1 MTNFLLAG
9 GGTAGHVNPLLAF
22 AEIIKE
28 ENSNHEVFALGTE
41 EGLEANLVP
50 EAGYPLLIV
59 QRLPMPRRLNGYLF
73 RFPAL
78 FRNSVKRVEQYIKQ
92 HSIDI
97 VVGFGGYASAPA
109 YRAARKAGIPYVIHE
124 ANALAGYANKVG
136 ARHAAA
142 VAVSF
147 TNTKLPR
154 AELTGI
160 PIRKSIVNLDR
171 KSKRNEAAEY
181 FNLDPNEKTLL
192 VVGGSL
198 GSKRINDT
206 IEDSRTALLAAGIQV
221 LHISGGRSELEPIR
235 EKGYLR
241 ISYCE
246 RMDLALAMAS
256 FAVARSGAA
265 TVAEFAAVGLPA
277 VFVPYPV
284 GNGEQRLNAV
294 DMVEANAALVVPDEN
309 FDSGYVLSSLIPL
322 ISNTKRIAE
331 MSEKAKELGLRDG
344 AERLLK
350 LVNGV
355 LKV

>member
-1 MTNFLLAG
+1 M
-9 GGTAGHVNPLLAF
+9 
-22 AEIIKE
+22 
-28 ENSNHEVFALGTE
+28 
-41 EGLEANLVP
+41 
-50 EAGYPLLIV
+50 
-59 QRLPMPRRLNGYLF
+59 
-73 RFPAL
+73 
-78 FRNSVKRVEQYIKQ
+78 
-92 HSIDI
+92 
-97 VVGFGGYASAPA
+97 
-109 YRAARKAGIPYVIHE
+109 
-124 ANALAGYANKVG
+124 
-136 ARHAAA
+136 
-142 VAVSF
+142 
-147 TNTKLPR
+147 
-154 AELTGI
+154 
-160 PIRKSIVNLDR
+160 
-171 KSKRNEAAEY
+171 
-181 FNLDPNEKTLL
+181 
-192 VVGGSL
+192 
-198 GSKRINDT
+198 
-206 IEDSRTALLAAGIQV
+206 

-331 MSEKAKELGLRDG
+331 MAEKAKELGLRDG

>member
-28 ENSNHEVFALGTE
+28 ENSKHEVFALGTE
-41 EGLEANLVP
+41 EGLEAKLVP

-59 QRLPMPRRLNGYLF
+59 QRLPMPRKLNSYLF

-78 FRNSVKRVEQYIKQ
+78 FRKSVKRVEQYIKQ

-147 TNTKLPR
+147 TNTKLPK

-171 KSKRNEAAEY
+171 KAKRNQAAEY

-322 ISNTKRIAE
+322 ISNTKRITE

>member
-28 ENSNHEVFALGTE
+28 ENSKHEVFALGTE
-41 EGLEANLVP
+41 EGLEAKLVP

-59 QRLPMPRRLNGYLF
+59 QRLPMPRKLNGYLF
-73 RFPAL
+73 RFPTL
-78 FRNSVKRVEQYIKQ
+78 FRKSVKRVEQYIKQ